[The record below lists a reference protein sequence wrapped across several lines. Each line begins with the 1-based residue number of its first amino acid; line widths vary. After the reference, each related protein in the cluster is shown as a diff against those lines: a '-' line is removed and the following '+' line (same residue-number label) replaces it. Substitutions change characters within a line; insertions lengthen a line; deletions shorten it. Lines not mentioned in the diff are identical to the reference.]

1 MFGLLAIGGWSLV
14 IAAAVAAFVSMVV
27 GAASGA
33 TRNRVVRSSWVRETP
48 CDRSNDDSR
57 RGRPWCGVCDR
68 RGGAYGGGAVE

>member
-33 TRNRVVRSSWVRETP
+33 TRNLRSSSVRETP

-68 RGGAYGGGAVE
+68 RGGAYGGGAAE